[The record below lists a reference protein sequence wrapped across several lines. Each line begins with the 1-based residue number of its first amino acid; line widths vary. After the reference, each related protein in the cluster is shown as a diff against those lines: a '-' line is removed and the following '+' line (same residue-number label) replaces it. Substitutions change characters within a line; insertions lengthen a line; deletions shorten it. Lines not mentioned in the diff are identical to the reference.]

1 MSETH
6 EEADMV
12 VGTVPTFSDVMD
24 ALVPDAYYEDAG
36 ETPEETPADVG
47 EAGSGKPVRQDVA
60 VTGEVSIRG
69 KLKAV
74 GGVFEKA
81 YGAKQAGVNVLIIPK
96 ENEKDIPA
104 DHLGLSVRPVEKVE
118 DALSIL
124 FGEWIKGADNNA
136 G

>member
-1 MSETH
+1 MIT
-6 EEADMV
+6 
-12 VGTVPTFSDVMD
+12 GQP
-24 ALVPDAYYEDAG
+24 L
-36 ETPEETPADVG
+36 
-47 EAGSGKPVRQDVA
+47 RQDVA

-81 YGAKQAGVNVLIIPK
+81 YGAKQAGVGLLISPK

-104 DHLGLSVRPVEKVE
+104 DHLGLSVHPLENAE
-118 DALSIL
+118 DALAIL
-124 FGEWIKGADNNA
+124 FGKEVKGEGCHA